1 MSIRGW
7 LVLALALL
15 VFLFGGALLS
25 LYIDSLWFSEVGHF
39 SVFSTKL
46 RTQLVLGAIVGGAIF
61 AWLGANALVASR
73 RRLTLVP
80 PPWDTLLAGRPIRP
94 LLLAGAGIIAAAQGL
109 QAAGQWQTYL
119 LFTHPI
125 PFGQTDPLFGEDLG
139 LYVFT
144 LPFLV
149 AVKRWLLT
157 AIVLAVAVSAVLYV
171 ANQEIRVEPNR
182 ISVAPAARRHLLW
195 VAAAAALVVAWGY
208 RLDQYELLYSS
219 RGVAFGAG
227 YADIHARLPALYVM
241 VVIAVAAAAV
251 LVFSATRRGW
261 GLPLAAGAAIPAATI
276 IGGWLIPDLLH
287 RFQVLPNEIVMER
300 PYIEHNI
307 RLTRFAYGL
316 DRVEAKEFPAS
327 DQLTAK
333 QVAANTLTTKNIRLW
348 DHRPLLSTYR
358 QLQQIRTYYDFV
370 DVDNDRYVI
379 DGELRQVMI
388 SPREL
393 SYRNLPSRSWINEHL
408 TFTHG
413 YGVTLGPVNRVTREG
428 LPEFFVKNIPP
439 VSSTPSIRVTRPE
452 LYYGEMATGGEM
464 ANDYVFVHTT
474 NPEFDYPSE
483 AADQYTT
490 YAGTGGIPMSSF
502 ARKAAFATFF
512 GAMKIVL
519 SNDITGES
527 RIMINRAIQ
536 DRAAKLTPFLRYDQ
550 DPYLVITDEGRLV
563 WILDGYTTTDRM
575 PYALPLRGVGNYI
588 RNSVKVTIDAYDGRV
603 TAYISA
609 PDDPLIRAYAA
620 AFPGLLQPI
629 DAMPADLRAHLRYP
643 QDLFRIQS
651 HVFATYHMQDPQI
664 FYNKEDLW
672 AIPQKGDQDIEPY
685 YTIMK
690 LPGEAREE
698 FILMIPYTPA
708 KRDNMAAWLAAR
720 SDGTHYGK
728 LFVYLFPKQKLIYGP
743 RQIEARIDQDS
754 LVSQQ
759 LTLWTQR
766 GSQAIRGSLLVIPIE
781 DSLLYVEPLYLAASE
796 SGSLPELRRV
806 IIAFGNRLLM
816 EPDLDTALAGLFGA
830 RALAPGTGAERETV
844 AGSPQ
849 TVDALTRQALDHYR
863 NAQNALREGRWEAY
877 GAELKRLEQ
886 TLESLAKKP

>member
-1 MSIRGW
+1 MTMRAW
-7 LVLALALL
+7 VLLAVVLL
-15 VFLFGGALLS
+15 VVMFGGALLA
-25 LYIDSLWFSEVGHF
+25 LYIDALWFSEVGYF
-39 SVFSTKL
+39 SVFSTRL
-46 RTQLVLGAIVGGAIF
+46 STQVVLGATVGVALF
-61 AWLGANALVASR
+61 AWLAAHVLVASR

-94 LLLAGAGIIAAAQGL
+94 LLLAGAAVIAAAQGL

-119 LFTHPI
+119 LFAHQV
-125 PFGQTDPLFGEDLG
+125 PFGQTDPVFGEDLG

-144 LPFLV
+144 VPFLV
-149 AVKRWLLT
+149 TIKRWLFT
-157 AIVLAVAVSAVLYV
+157 AIVLAAALSAVLYV
-171 ANQEIRVEPNR
+171 ANQEVRIEPNR
-182 ISVAPAARRHLLW
+182 FSVTPAARRHLVWLG
-195 VAAAAALVVAWGY
+195 VAAALVVAWGY
-208 RLDQYELLYSS
+208 RLDQYQLLYSR
-219 RGVAFGAG
+219 RGVIFGAG

-241 VVIAVAAAAV
+241 VVVAVAAAAV
-251 LVFSATRRGW
+251 LAVSANRRGW
-261 GLPLAAGAAIPAATI
+261 GLPLAAAAAIPAAAI
-276 IGGWLIPDLLH
+276 IGGSLIPDLLH

-327 DQLTAK
+327 DELTPR

-393 SYRNLPSRSWINEHL
+393 SYRNLPSRIWINEHL
-408 TFTHG
+408 TYTHG
-413 YGVTLGPVNRVTREG
+413 YGVTLGPVNRVTQEG
-428 LPEFFVKNIPP
+428 LPEFFIMNIPP
-439 VSSTPSIRVTRPE
+439 ASSTTIQVTRPE
-452 LYYGEMATGGEM
+452 LYYGELP
-464 ANDYVFVHTT
+464 NDYVFVNTA
-474 NPEFDYPSE
+474 NPEFDYPSGE
-483 AADQYTT
+483 GDANQYAT
-490 YAGTGGIPMSSF
+490 YAGSGGIPMSSF
-502 ARKAAFATFF
+502 VRKAAFSAYF
-512 GAMKIVL
+512 GAMKILL
-519 SNDITGES
+519 SNDVTAQS

-550 DPYLVITDEGRLV
+550 DPYIVITDEGRLV
-563 WILDGYTTTDRM
+563 WILDGYTTTDQM
-575 PYALPLRGVGNYI
+575 PYAMPLRGVGNYI
-588 RNSVKVTIDAYDGRV
+588 RNSVKVTIDAYDGRM
-603 TAYISA
+603 TAYMSA
-609 PDDPLIRAYAA
+609 PDDPLIRSYAA
-620 AFPGLLQPI
+620 AFSGLFQPL

-651 HVFATYHMQDPQI
+651 HIFATYHMQDPQI

-672 AIPQKGDQDIEPY
+672 AIPKKGEEDMEPY

-728 LFVYLFPKQKLIYGP
+728 LIVYLFPKQKLVYGP
-743 RQIEARIDQDS
+743 RQIEARIDQDA
-754 LVSQQ
+754 LISQQ

-806 IIAFGNRLLM
+806 IVAFGNRLLM
-816 EPDLDTALAGLFGA
+816 EPDLDAALAGLFGG
-830 RALAPGTGAERETV
+830 RALPAAGLAPERGLA
-844 AGSPQ
+844 AGPADTAAS
-849 TVDALTRQALDHYR
+849 LSHQALEHYR
-863 NAQNALREGRWEAY
+863 RAQSALREGRWETY

-886 TLESLAKKP
+886 ALEALAKTR

>member
-1 MSIRGW
+1 MSMRAWILLA
-7 LVLALALL
+7 LVLL
-15 VFLFGGALLS
+15 VVVFGGALLS
-25 LYIDSLWFSEVGHF
+25 LYVDALWFSEVGYLF
-39 SVFSTKL
+39 VFSTKL
-46 RTQLVLGAIVGGAIF
+46 KTQVTLAAVIGLAMF
-61 AWLGANALVASR
+61 AWLAANVLVASR

-80 PPWDTLLAGRPIRP
+80 PPWDALLAGRPIRP
-94 LLLAGAGIIAAAQGL
+94 LLLAAAAVIAAAQGL
-109 QAAGQWQTYL
+109 QAASQWQAYL
-119 LFTHPI
+119 LFTNPI
-125 PFGQTDPLFGEDLG
+125 AFGQSDPLFGEDVG
-139 LYVFT
+139 FYVFT

-149 AVKRWLLT
+149 TIKQWLFT
-157 AIVLAVAVSAVLYV
+157 GVVVAAAASAVLYV
-171 ANQEIRVEPNR
+171 ANQEIRIEPNR
-182 ISVAPAARRHLLW
+182 FSITPAARRHLLW

-208 RLDQYELLYSS
+208 RLDQYQLLYGR
-219 RGVAFGAG
+219 RGVIFGAG

-241 VVIAVAAAAV
+241 VVVAVAAAAV
-251 LVFSATRRGW
+251 LIISANRRGW
-261 GLPLAAGAAIPAATI
+261 GLPLAAGAAIPVTALV
-276 IGGWLIPDLLH
+276 GGSLIPDLLH

-316 DRVEAKEFPAS
+316 DHVEAKEFPAS
-327 DQLTAK
+327 DQLTPK
-333 QVAANTLTTKNIRLW
+333 QVASNTLTTNNIRLW

-358 QLQQIRTYYDFV
+358 QLQQIRTYYDFI

-379 DGELRQVMI
+379 NGELRQVMI

-393 SYRNLPSRSWINEHL
+393 SYRNLPSRIWINEHL
-408 TFTHG
+408 TYTHG
-413 YGVTLGPVNRVTREG
+413 YGVTLGPVNRVTQEG
-428 LPEFFVKNIPP
+428 LPEFFIKNIPP
-439 VSSTPSIRVTRPE
+439 ASSTTIKVTRPE
-452 LYYGEMATGGEM
+452 LYYGELP
-464 ANDYVFVHTT
+464 NDYVFVHTA
-474 NPEFDYPSE
+474 NPEFDYPSS
-483 AADQYTT
+483 DTSQYTT

-502 ARKAAFATFF
+502 VRKAAFAASF
-512 GAMKIVL
+512 GSMKILL
-519 SNDITGES
+519 SDDITAES

-536 DRAAKLTPFLRYDQ
+536 DRATKLTPFLRYDQ
-550 DPYLVITDEGRLV
+550 DPYIVITDEGRLV

-575 PYALPLRGVGNYI
+575 PYSTPLRGVGNYI
-588 RNSVKVTIDAYDGRV
+588 RNSVKLTIDAYDGRI

-651 HVFATYHMQDPQI
+651 HLFATYHMEDPQI

-672 AIPQKGDQDIEPY
+672 AIPQKGEQDMEPY

-720 SDGTHYGK
+720 SDGVHYGK
-728 LFVYLFPKQKLIYGP
+728 LIVYLFPKQKLVYGP
-743 RQIEARIDQDS
+743 RQIEARIDQDA

-806 IIAFGNRLLM
+806 IVAFGNRLLM
-816 EPDLDTALAGLFGA
+816 EPDLDAALAGLFGG
-830 RALAPGTGAERETV
+830 RALDVAGPASPRELAAGPPGTAV
-844 AGSPQ
+844 S
-849 TVDALTRQALDHYR
+849 LSRQALEYYR
-863 NAQNALREGRWEAY
+863 RAQTALREGRWEAY
-877 GAELKRLEQ
+877 GAELKQLEQ
-886 TLESLAKKP
+886 ALEALAKTP

>member
-1 MSIRGW
+1 MSMRAW
-7 LVLALALL
+7 LLLALVVL
-15 VFLFGGALLS
+15 VVVFGGALLS
-25 LYIDSLWFSEVGHF
+25 LYVDALWFSEVGQF
-39 SVFSTKL
+39 PVFSTKL
-46 RTQLVLGAIVGGAIF
+46 GTQVLLGTIVGVVIF
-61 AWLGANALVASR
+61 LWLAANVLVASR

-80 PPWDTLLAGRPIRP
+80 PPWDALLAGRPIRP
-94 LLLAGAGIIAAAQGL
+94 LLLAGAGVIAAVQGL
-109 QAAGQWQTYL
+109 QAASQWQTYL

-125 PFGQTDPLFGEDLG
+125 AFGQTDPLFGEDLG

-149 AVKRWLLT
+149 TVKGWLLT

-171 ANQEIRVEPNR
+171 ANQEIRIEPNR
-182 ISVAPAARRHLLW
+182 VSVTPAARRHLLW

-208 RLDQYELLYSS
+208 RLDQYQLLYSR
-219 RGVAFGAG
+219 RGVMFGAG

-251 LVFSATRRGW
+251 LAISGTRRGW
-261 GLPLAAGAAIPAATI
+261 GLPLAAGAAIPAAAI
-276 IGGWLIPDLLH
+276 IGGSLIPDLLH

-316 DRVEAKEFPAS
+316 DHVEVKEFPAS
-327 DQLTAK
+327 DELTPK
-333 QVAANTLTTKNIRLW
+333 QVAANTLTTNNIRLW
-348 DHRPLLSTYR
+348 DHRPLLATYR

-370 DVDNDRYVI
+370 DVDNDRYVVN
-379 DGELRQVMI
+379 GELRQVMI

-393 SYRNLPSRSWINEHL
+393 SYRNLPSRIWINEHL
-408 TFTHG
+408 TYTHG
-413 YGVTLGPVNRVTREG
+413 YGVALGPVNRVTQEG
-428 LPEFFVKNIPP
+428 LPEFFIKNIPP
-439 VSSTPSIRVTRPE
+439 ESSTAIKVTRPE
-452 LYYGEMATGGEM
+452 LYYGELPNE
-464 ANDYVFVHTT
+464 YVFVHTA
-474 NPEFDYPSE
+474 NQEFDYPSS
-483 AADQYTT
+483 DTSQYTT

-502 ARKAAFATFF
+502 VRKAAFAASF
-512 GAMKIVL
+512 GSMKILL
-519 SNDITGES
+519 SDDITAES
-527 RIMINRAIQ
+527 RIMINRAIL
-536 DRAAKLTPFLRYDQ
+536 DRATKLTPFLRYDQ
-550 DPYLVITDEGRLV
+550 DPYIVITDEGRLV
-563 WILDGYTTTDRM
+563 WVLDGYTMTDQM

-588 RNSVKVTIDAYDGRV
+588 RNSVKVTIDAYDGRIN
-603 TAYISA
+603 AYISA

-620 AFPGLLQPI
+620 AFPGLFQPI

-651 HVFATYHMQDPQI
+651 HLFATYHMQDPQI

-672 AIPQKGDQDIEPY
+672 AIPQKGEQDIEPY

-720 SDGTHYGK
+720 SDGVHYGK
-728 LFVYLFPKQKLIYGP
+728 LIVYLFPKQKLVYGP

-781 DSLLYVEPLYLAASE
+781 DALLYVEPLYLAASE

-806 IIAFGNRLLM
+806 IVAFGNRLVM
-816 EPDLDTALAGLFGA
+816 EPDLETALASLFGG
-830 RALAPGTGAERETV
+830 RAASPTSTGPEREVTGASV
-844 AGSPQ
+844 QPAAS
-849 TVDALTRQALDHYR
+849 LSNQALEHYR
-863 NAQNALREGRWEAY
+863 RAQSALREGRWEAY

-886 TLESLAKKP
+886 ALEALAKKP

>member
-1 MSIRGW
+1 MSMRAWILLA
-7 LVLALALL
+7 LVLL
-15 VFLFGGALLS
+15 VVVFGGALLS
-25 LYIDSLWFSEVGHF
+25 LYVDALWFSEVGYL

-46 RTQLVLGAIVGGAIF
+46 KTQVTLAAVIGLVMF
-61 AWLGANALVASR
+61 AWLAANVLVASR

-80 PPWDTLLAGRPIRP
+80 PPWDALLAGRPIRP
-94 LLLAGAGIIAAAQGL
+94 LLLAGAAVIAAAQGL
-109 QAAGQWQTYL
+109 QAASQWQAYL
-119 LFTHPI
+119 LFTNPI
-125 PFGQTDPLFGEDLG
+125 AFGQPDPLFGEDVG

-149 AVKRWLLT
+149 TIKQWLF
-157 AIVLAVAVSAVLYV
+157 IGVVVAAAASAVLYV
-171 ANQEIRVEPNR
+171 ANQEIRIEPNR
-182 ISVAPAARRHLLW
+182 FSITPAARRHLLW

-208 RLDQYELLYSS
+208 RLDQYQLLYGR
-219 RGVAFGAG
+219 RGVVFGAG

-241 VVIAVAAAAV
+241 VVVAVAAAAV
-251 LVFSATRRGW
+251 LVISANRRGW
-261 GLPLAAGAAIPAATI
+261 GLPLAAGAAIPVTALV
-276 IGGWLIPDLLH
+276 GGSLIPDLLH

-316 DRVEAKEFPAS
+316 DHVEAKEFPAS
-327 DQLTAK
+327 DQLTPK
-333 QVAANTLTTKNIRLW
+333 QVASNTLTTNNIRLW

-358 QLQQIRTYYDFV
+358 QLQQIRTYYDFI

-379 DGELRQVMI
+379 NGELRQVMI

-393 SYRNLPSRSWINEHL
+393 SYRNLPSRIWINEHL
-408 TFTHG
+408 TYTHG
-413 YGVTLGPVNRVTREG
+413 YGVTLGPVNRVTQEG
-428 LPEFFVKNIPP
+428 LPEFFIKNIPP
-439 VSSTPSIRVTRPE
+439 ASSTTIKVTRPE
-452 LYYGEMATGGEM
+452 LYYGELP
-464 ANDYVFVHTT
+464 NDYVFVHTA
-474 NPEFDYPSE
+474 NQEFDYPSS
-483 AADQYTT
+483 DTNQYTT

-502 ARKAAFATFF
+502 VRKAAFAASFRS
-512 GAMKIVL
+512 MKILL
-519 SNDITGES
+519 SNDITAES
-527 RIMINRAIQ
+527 RIMINRAIL
-536 DRAAKLTPFLRYDQ
+536 DRATKLTPFLRYDQ
-550 DPYLVITDEGRLV
+550 DPYIVITDEGRLV

-575 PYALPLRGVGNYI
+575 PYSAPLRGVGNYI
-588 RNSVKVTIDAYDGRV
+588 RNSVKVTIDAYDGRI

-620 AFPGLLQPI
+620 AFPGLLQPLE
-629 DAMPADLRAHLRYP
+629 AMPADLRAHLRYP

-651 HVFATYHMQDPQI
+651 HLFATYHMQDPQI

-672 AIPQKGDQDIEPY
+672 AIPQKGEQDMEPY

-720 SDGTHYGK
+720 SDGVHYGK
-728 LFVYLFPKQKLIYGP
+728 LIVYLFPKQKLVYGP
-743 RQIEARIDQDS
+743 RQIEARIDQDA
-754 LVSQQ
+754 LISQQ

-806 IIAFGNRLLM
+806 IVAFGNRLLM
-816 EPDLDTALAGLFGA
+816 EPDLDAALAGLFGG
-830 RALAPGTGAERETV
+830 RALDVAGPATPRELAAGPPGTAV
-844 AGSPQ
+844 S
-849 TVDALTRQALDHYR
+849 LSRQALEHYR
-863 NAQNALREGRWEAY
+863 RAQTALREGRWEAY
-877 GAELKRLEQ
+877 GAELKQLEQ
-886 TLESLAKKP
+886 TLEALAKTP